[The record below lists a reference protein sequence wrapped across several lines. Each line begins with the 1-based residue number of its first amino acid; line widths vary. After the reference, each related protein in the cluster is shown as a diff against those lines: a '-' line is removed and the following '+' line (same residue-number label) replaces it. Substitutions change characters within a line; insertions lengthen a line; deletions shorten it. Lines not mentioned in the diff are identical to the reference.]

1 MTLKNNQTD
10 ESYSWEV
17 FGRSKN
23 TDSLSH
29 IGVVQA
35 NGDRL
40 AKARAML
47 MYSER
52 PWVELCVVRSDSV
65 VIVLGR
71 GSSKKIGFA

>member
-1 MTLKNNQTD
+1 MSLKNSQTD
-10 ESYSWEV
+10 EGENWEV
-17 FGRSKN
+17 FGRSKS
-23 TDSLSH
+23 TDSLAH

-40 AKARAML
+40 AKARAMY

-65 VIVLGR
+65 HTVLGR
-71 GSSKKIGFA
+71 GSSKNIGFA

>member
-1 MTLKNNQTD
+1 MTSENRQSG
-10 ESYSWEV
+10 ESDNWEV
-17 FGRSKN
+17 FGRSKS
-23 TDSLSH
+23 TDALAH

-40 AKARAML
+40 AKARAMI

-65 VIVLGR
+65 VTVLAR
-71 GSSKKIGFA
+71 GSSKQIGFA